1 MEKSST
7 LPYLIKKNKNRL
19 DQNEK
24 KIQLTQQN
32 LNKNKIHKTLIVK
45 REYQSFTS
53 SSFTSTKL
61 EKHNLYIYSSHPTL
75 LHIFSL
81 FPSYPHS
88 TLKQTKN
95 TS

>member
-53 SSFTSTKL
+53 LSFTSTKL
-61 EKHNLYIYSSHPTL
+61 EKHNLYIYSSHPHPPPYL
-75 LHIFSL
+75 
-81 FPSYPHS
+81 
-88 TLKQTKN
+88 
-95 TS
+95 